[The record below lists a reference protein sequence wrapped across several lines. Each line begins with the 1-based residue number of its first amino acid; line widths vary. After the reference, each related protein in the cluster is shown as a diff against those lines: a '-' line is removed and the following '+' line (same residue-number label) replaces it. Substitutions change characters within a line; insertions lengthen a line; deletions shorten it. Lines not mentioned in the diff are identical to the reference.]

1 MDENAIGGSSSL
13 VTILSLVIT
22 LIVGLSA
29 PILVYIARKQ
39 DRKQKDQRETL
50 ERIEI
55 HVDGRLT
62 EAIDEV
68 KKLQKLVATSRETG
82 KSVPKVNSK

>member
-1 MDENAIGGSSSL
+1 MSDLGGSSPL
-13 VTILSLVIT
+13 VTILSLTIT

-29 PILVYIARKQ
+29 PILVYIASKQARKQ
-39 DRKQKDQRETL
+39 EDQGKAL

-68 KKLQKLVATSRETG
+68 KKLQKLVATSRESG
-82 KSVPKVNSK
+82 KSVPKANSK

>member
-1 MDENAIGGSSSL
+1 MSDLSGSSML

-22 LIVGLSA
+22 LIVGLTA
-29 PILVYIARKQ
+29 PILVYIAHKQ
-39 DRKQKDQRETL
+39 DRKQKQQQKTL

-55 HVDGRLT
+55 HVDGRLA

-68 KKLQKLVATSRETG
+68 KKLQKLVAVSRETG
-82 KSVPKVNSK
+82 KSVPKDKK